1 MNFTGT
7 PIYSSMKLMYAFA
20 SSGSSSNVLQS
31 AILSSHPPLSSLYT
45 GFALLSTFKFVVKSS
60 VTSPFTSY
68 PVHTFIVSN
77 LPIVSRWFTD
87 NPVSPLRRLAY
98 LSVTRS
104 SHPHLLGRPVVVP
117 YSCPSSRILSP
128 VSSSSSVTYGPSPTR
143 LEYAFMTPYTFP
155 ISDAESPCKDS
166 ADRRV

>member
-1 MNFTGT
+1 M
-7 PIYSSMKLMYAFA
+7 
-20 SSGSSSNVLQS
+20 
-31 AILSSHPPLSSLYT
+31 
-45 GFALLSTFKFVVKSS
+45 VKSS

-155 ISDAESPCKDS
+155 ISDAESPVPVRIPPIVGFEDVTYGYDPKS
-166 ADRRV
+166 MSRSVA